1 MFDKYKIAIVVVAA
15 LAIGAVAYRYAENYI
30 VVEAKGIYIKF
41 PAKPDDTK
49 LSGTFEP
56 ANIATGEESDTNSS
70 KVIAM
75 APSSKSNVDKES
87 ESKRVFDDVMKV
99 VETVTPL
106 AVVLIPIYLQKRNKR
121 KQKDE

>member
-1 MFDKYKIAIVVVAA
+1 MFDKYKIAIVIVAA
-15 LAIGAVAYRYAENYI
+15 LALGAVAYRYAENYI

-41 PAKPDDTK
+41 PAKPDDAK
-49 LSGTFEP
+49 LNNTFEP
-56 ANIATGEESDTNSS
+56 ANIATGESDTNTS

-75 APSSKSNVDKES
+75 APSNKSNIDKES

-121 KQKDE
+121 KQKDG